1 MALENIYL
9 QEFVE
14 YNDFMDLRT
23 LDDNEI
29 EKLKELAPA
38 LSHEQLAAYLG
49 MGDNTLRAIFAR
61 EPELLAVYNKALL
74 DASSRMISQLYANG
88 MDGDFQSM
96 KLWLSQRAGWTE
108 KKLTELSGKDG
119 GPIQQ
124 DIDNVWTINIVEGN

>member
-1 MALENIYL
+1 
-9 QEFVE
+9 
-14 YNDFMDLRT
+14 MDLRI

-29 EKLKELAPA
+29 KKLKKLAPA

-49 MGDNTLRAIFAR
+49 MSDNCLRAMFAR

-74 DASSRMISQLYANG
+74 NASTKMISKLYKSG

-108 KKLTELSGKDG
+108 KKQTEISGKDG
-119 GPIQQ
+119 QPL
-124 DIDNVWTINIVEGN
+124 DTVWTVNIVSPKKDK

>member
-49 MGDNTLRAIFAR
+49 MGDNTLRAIFTR

>member
-1 MALENIYL
+1 
-9 QEFVE
+9 
-14 YNDFMDLRT
+14 MDLRI

-29 EKLKELAPA
+29 ETLKKMAPQ

-49 MGDNTLRAIFAR
+49 MSDNCLRSMFAR

-88 MDGDFQSM
+88 MEGDFQSM

-108 KKLTELSGKDG
+108 KKQTEISGKDG
-119 GPIQQ
+119 QPL
-124 DIDNVWTINIVEGN
+124 DTVWTVNIVSPKKDK

>member
-1 MALENIYL
+1 MYQSEQA
-9 QEFVE
+9 E
-14 YNDFMDLRT
+14 YNDCMDLRT

-29 EKLKELAPA
+29 ETLKKMAPQ
-38 LSHEQLAAYLG
+38 LSHSQLADYLG
-49 MGDNTLRAIFAR
+49 MSDNCLRRMFER

-108 KKLTELSGKDG
+108 KKQTEISGKDG
-119 GPIQQ
+119 QPL
-124 DIDNVWTINIVEGN
+124 DTVWTVNIVSPKKRDK